1 MLLQQSNHVRNF
13 CDGFYLTEKPAA
25 HFYTWRKKNVAQN
38 LGAVFGLVLK
48 SVSGRQF

>member
-25 HFYTWRKKNVAQN
+25 HFYTERKKRCTE
-38 LGAVFGLVLK
+38 FGRGFWFSTQVC
-48 SVSGRQF
+48 